1 MILSDAAKLARA
13 KVRRIREAI
22 YESPSYEN
30 A

>member
-1 MILSDAAKLARA
+1 MILSVAAKLARV
-13 KVRRIREAI
+13 KVCRIREAV